1 MFISIPALTNTVIIA
16 AIKTILRTISET
28 PSPFIGMM
36 PFINFLKPFSL
47 PLFFSFSLTSRSYSR
62 SEPRSRSLRLTA
74 NVESVG
80 ISKSSSACS
89 VGYSGSVTFGISS
102 PLRSSGGIN
111 LYKLSFLGSAGL
123 SESGSIIG
131 SGSGSITDSDT
142 GSGSFSSVTAPLS
155 CRDSAPVSSS
165 PLSRYLRAISSISLR
180 CAVGSS
186 SSTDV

>member
-1 MFISIPALTNTVIIA
+1 MRYVFISIPALTNTVIIA
-16 AIKTILRTISET
+16 TIKTILRTISET
-28 PSPFIGMM
+28 ASPFIGMM

-74 NVESVG
+74 KVESVG

-111 LYKLSFLGSAGL
+111 LYKLSFFGSAGF
-123 SESGSIIG
+123 SGS
-131 SGSGSITDSDT
+131 DT
-142 GSGSFSSVTAPLS
+142 GSFSSVTVPLS
-155 CRDSAPVSSS
+155 CRDSTPVSSS
-165 PLSRYLRAISSISLR
+165 PQSRYLRARSSISLR
-180 CAVGSS
+180 CAAGSS

>member
-1 MFISIPALTNTVIIA
+1 MIIA

-28 PSPFIGMM
+28 ASPFIGMM

-74 NVESVG
+74 KVESVG

-111 LYKLSFLGSAGL
+111 LYKLSFFGSAGF
-123 SESGSIIG
+123 SGSDSIMG
-131 SGSGSITDSDT
+131 SSSDSGSDT
-142 GSGSFSSVTAPLS
+142 GSGSFSSVTVPLP
-155 CRDSAPVSSS
+155 CRDSTPVSSS
-165 PLSRYLRAISSISLR
+165 PQSRYLRARSSISLR
-180 CAVGSS
+180 CTAGSS

>member
-36 PFINFLKPFSL
+36 PFINFLKPFSP

-74 NVESVG
+74 KVESVG

-111 LYKLSFLGSAGL
+111 LYKLFFFGSAGF
-123 SESGSIIG
+123 
-131 SGSGSITDSDT
+131 SGSGSIT
-142 GSGSFSSVTAPLS
+142 GSGSGIDSGPFSSVTVPLC

-165 PLSRYLRAISSISLR
+165 PPSRYLRAISSISLR

>member
-16 AIKTILRTISET
+16 AIKTILRTISDT
-28 PSPFIGMM
+28 ASPFIGMM
-36 PFINFLKPFSL
+36 PFINFLKPFSP

-74 NVESVG
+74 KVESVG

-111 LYKLSFLGSAGL
+111 LYKLSFFGSAGF
-123 SESGSIIG
+123 SGSDSIMG
-131 SGSGSITDSDT
+131 SSSDSGSDT
-142 GSGSFSSVTAPLS
+142 GSFSSVTAPLS

-165 PLSRYLRAISSISLR
+165 PLSRYLRARSSISLR
-180 CAVGSS
+180 CAAGSS